1 MNKAHPGLKLSKLI
15 MQVAAWDAN
24 IITAHRRMGNSSVN
38 LESFSDGV

>member
-1 MNKAHPGLKLSKLI
+1 MDKVHLGLKLSKLV